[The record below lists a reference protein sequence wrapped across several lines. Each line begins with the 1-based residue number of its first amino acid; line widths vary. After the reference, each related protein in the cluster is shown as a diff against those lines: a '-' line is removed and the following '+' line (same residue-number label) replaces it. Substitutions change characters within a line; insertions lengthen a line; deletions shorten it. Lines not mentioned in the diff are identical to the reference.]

1 MRGVPRWFAV
11 LAVVASLAVVCAFT
25 LRRALAPSVLDLRI
39 SATTLPA
46 DGFTSAELTIRSA
59 NHRDLHDLKIASDD
73 PHRVSVESVIVNGD
87 AATATLRA
95 GALPGPANVT
105 ISASG
110 VEPRQLALTTMLDP
124 GDSFGDGTPDFL
136 RLHDPVDREN
146 FRRWFALLAEAQ
158 YYRGQ
163 KLPTEIDDCAA
174 LLRFSYRET
183 LRTHDSA
190 WAKTIALPVPPRSG
204 NVSQYE
210 YPYTALGAAMF
221 RVRDGSFAAS
231 DLSDG
236 AFAEFA
242 DAKTLWRHNT
252 YFLGRDLGR
261 ARPGDLLFFRQSG
274 HDMPFHAMIFLG
286 HSQIESG
293 AERYVVY
300 HTGPQGKSRGE
311 IRRLSLQQLMNF
323 PDARWRPVA
332 SNSAFLGVY
341 RWNILR
347 GDN

>member
-1 MRGVPRWFAV
+1 M
-11 LAVVASLAVVCAFT
+11 
-25 LRRALAPSVLDLRI
+25 
-39 SATTLPA
+39 
-46 DGFTSAELTIRSA
+46 
-59 NHRDLHDLKIASDD
+59 
-73 PHRVSVESVIVNGD
+73 
-87 AATATLRA
+87 RA
-95 GALPGPANVT
+95 GRLPDQQTVT

-136 RLHDPVDREN
+136 RLHDSADRES
-146 FRRWFALLAEAQ
+146 FPPLVHPAGRSPVLPRPEASA
-158 YYRGQ
+158 
-163 KLPTEIDDCAA
+163 EIDDCAA

-190 WAKTIALPVPPRSG
+190 WASTMCAARAAAVG
-204 NVSQYE
+204 QTYSQYH
-210 YPYTALGAAMF
+210 YPYTPLGAAMF

-252 YFLGRDLGR
+252 YIVGRDLGR

-286 HSQIESG
+286 HSQS
-293 AERYVVY
+293 
-300 HTGPQGKSRGE
+300 
-311 IRRLSLQQLMNF
+311 
-323 PDARWRPVA
+323 
-332 SNSAFLGVY
+332 
-341 RWNILR
+341 
-347 GDN
+347 